1 MYRDTSVNYLIMIN
15 MLKNKINFGK
25 DQYSLK
31 IDFAWKDILTDEKFI
46 SNSIHFEYFSIMFN
60 LGIVYFE
67 MGKANYFSE
76 EDLKLKDGVKYF
88 QTAAWIFDRIKEE
101 YQLYVQ
107 ALNIQPDLQMNFMSF
122 VSIIIIFCFSL
133 SLLLQ
138 NPASYESIF
147 YTIKIFPE
155 KNFLINYK

>member
-1 MYRDTSVNYLIMIN
+1 MIN

-31 IDFAWKDILTDEKFI
+31 IDFAWKDTLTDEKFV
-46 SNSIHFEYFSIMFN
+46 SNSIHFEYFSAMFN

-67 MGKANYFSE
+67 MGKAFYFSE

-107 ALNIQPDLQMNFMSF
+107 ALNIQPDLQMSYMSF
-122 VSIIIIFCFSL
+122 VINF
-133 SLLLQ
+133 
-138 NPASYESIF
+138 
-147 YTIKIFPE
+147 
-155 KNFLINYK
+155 FLISFYFLFLSPVYIILFLIF

>member
-1 MYRDTSVNYLIMIN
+1 MYRDTSVNYLTMIN

-25 DQYSLK
+25 DTYSLK
-31 IDFAWKDILTDEKFI
+31 IDFAWKDTLTDEKFV
-46 SNSIHFEYFSIMFN
+46 SNSIHFEYFSVMFN

-67 MGKANYFSE
+67 MGKAFYFSE

-107 ALNIQPDLQMNFMSF
+107 ALNIQPDLQMSYMSF
-122 VSIIIIFCFSL
+122 VRF
-133 SLLLQ
+133 
-138 NPASYESIF
+138 
-147 YTIKIFPE
+147 
-155 KNFLINYK
+155 